1 MGTQKYTF
9 LLTLLSLFVIANS
22 SRLQAQEKH
31 DGEISRTYLSNQD
44 SITSD
49 QSAVKDYIGFYQSYI
64 SRAKG
69 SGCAMYPS
77 CSNYGLMVFNQRPF
91 FEAMAL
97 TADRLIRCSHDRKYY
112 DETYEYG
119 KSSLL
124 DFPPYM
130 KNLDSLVYKSKEYF
144 YTDNLKSFDKKDS
157 TTLFINHLINNND
170 YIGALSEI
178 NRTLFYDKTAGPDI
192 YAKKLICY
200 DALNREEDGVYDYTM
215 NFPDCIQSNPSVIIK
230 AVRLYMDMNNNKE
243 AMDLLNRITEITPD
257 SSLLYKKYVL
267 EGMIHIRTNAFN
279 EAKSSFSKSAQ
290 YTDTPSI
297 PTTNLEIIK
306 QLSDIKMKK
315 PAVARFLSIIPG
327 AGYIYTKQTQNAVT
341 SLIINSLLAYAT
353 YTSIKSENYGVAGLM
368 GVFSL
373 SFYFGNFIGAGNSAK
388 KYNQYQ
394 IKQQANRLMYY
405 NQINNF

>member
-9 LLTLLSLFVIANS
+9 LLTLLSLLIIANS
-22 SRLQAQEKH
+22 SRVQAQEKH
-31 DGEISRTYLSNQD
+31 DGEISHTYISDQD

-64 SRAKG
+64 SGAKG

-112 DETYEYG
+112 DETFEYG

-130 KNLDSLVYKSKEYF
+130 KNPDSLVYKSKEYF

-157 TTLFINHLINNND
+157 TTLYINHLINNND

-178 NRTLFYDKTAGPDI
+178 NRTLFYDKNAGADI

-215 NFPDCIQSNPSVIIK
+215 NFPDCIKSNPSVIIK

-243 AMDLLNRITEITPD
+243 AVDLLNRITEITPD

-267 EGMIHIRTNAFN
+267 EGMIHIRTNAFT
-279 EAKSSFSKSAQ
+279 EAKCSFLKSAQ
-290 YTDTPSI
+290 YTDVPSV
-297 PTTNLEIIK
+297 PTANLEIIK

-341 SLIINSLLAYAT
+341 SLIINS
-353 YTSIKSENYGVAGLM
+353 
-368 GVFSL
+368 
-373 SFYFGNFIGAGNSAK
+373 
-388 KYNQYQ
+388 
-394 IKQQANRLMYY
+394 
-405 NQINNF
+405 